1 MASVMKKDIPQI
13 SEFMQEFWTLTKKY
27 WIPENT
33 DAYWNALISDCQ
45 QLSKKYTDSFVEDML
60 IAFINNRERE
70 GKRDEKQKYVYTE
83 GIKPA
88 GSNAEGQRR
97 YGRCDPSGRSE
108 RTYSANSRA
117 VPDGRRTY
125 AYNSVRVGNR

>member
-70 GKRDEKQKYVYTE
+70 GKRDEKQKYVYT
-83 GIKPA
+83 GRVKPA
-88 GSNAEGQRR
+88 GSNAEVDRNINHGQ
-97 YGRCDPSGRSE
+97 
-108 RTYSANSRA
+108 
-117 VPDGRRTY
+117 
-125 AYNSVRVGNR
+125 